1 MSGSALYSDFTRAA
15 EVLGVIQRGEVAASA
30 VFVVRDELVLLFLL
44 HHESPRLLLWIC
56 IHGCTEVRRV
66 KRSSTQNSML
76 PSLFLVGVAG
86 SWAPPATV
94 DVSKPPHERWAG
106 AVRTV
111 LDHHGNKLAT
121 GFEPG
126 VHGAAP
132 SLFDNLNASTWA
144 RLGTAVQTHYPEQAA
159 ELGTIANEL
168 TAAGLPTTFEYLAGW
183 AYFHAL
189 AHTELSSDPQ
199 PARVHG
205 VVAQHPTTGAVV
217 HGANMD
223 QTPPEVR
230 NLTLRVSFVNGSDHL
245 FEGVDW
251 YWFTTGV
258 SRAVR
263 RGLAS
268 VQENWRFG
276 SVRAADVLA
285 DVDAGVVPQIWVF
298 RRAFERLAA
307 APAATFDDFAAEMAT
322 VRLAA
327 PYYAIAAGAQS
338 GEGVV
343 ITRNTT
349 GAVATRPPRRRR
361 RRRARADQL
370 RRARP
375 EGNLRPAPRR
385 RSRRR
390 RRWTP
395 PRWRRRSASSRF
407 SRRFRCST
415 RRRRTRRSCRREP
428 ARSTPTSACRCVQR
442 RGASC
447 RCRAASRRGTGARSA
462 VIAHIVGNRLSAL
475 TSSAAAPGS

>member
-1 MSGSALYSDFTRAA
+1 M
-15 EVLGVIQRGEVAASA
+15 
-30 VFVVRDELVLLFLL
+30 
-44 HHESPRLLLWIC
+44 LWIC

-66 KRSSTQNSML
+66 KSSSTQNSML

-86 SWAPPATV
+86 SWAPPAFTV

-121 GFEPG
+121 GFE
-126 VHGAAP
+126 AAFTAHNA

-189 AHTELSSDPQ
+189 AHTELSSDRSPR
-199 PARVHG
+199 ACTG

-327 PYYAIAAGAQS
+327 PYYVIAAGAQS

-349 GAVATRPPRRRR
+349 GAVATRRLGAAGGGALVQTNYDARDPKEIFDPRR
-361 RRRARADQL
+361 AAAEQTAAEMD
-370 RRARP
+370 AA
-375 EGNLRPAPRR
+375 EVA
-385 RSRRR
+385 
-390 RRWTP
+390 TP
-395 PRWRRRSASSRF
+395 LGVFAILSTFPVLNPKTAYTAVMSAATGELHAYIRVPM
-407 SRRFRCST
+407 C
-415 RRRRTRRSCRREP
+415 
-428 ARSTPTSACRCVQR
+428 PTS
-442 RGASC
+442 
-447 RCRAASRRGTGARSA
+447 RS
-462 VIAHIVGNRLSAL
+462 VVPVPSGV
-475 TSSAAAPGS
+475 APWDGCA